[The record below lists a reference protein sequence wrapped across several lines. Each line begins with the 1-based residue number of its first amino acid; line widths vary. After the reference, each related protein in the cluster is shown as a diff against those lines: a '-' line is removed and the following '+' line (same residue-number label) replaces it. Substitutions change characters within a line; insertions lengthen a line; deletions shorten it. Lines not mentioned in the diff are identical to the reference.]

1 MKNDKLL
8 SMISLSAKAGK
19 LVSGEFSVEKGVKE
33 GKVLLVIVSK
43 DASDNSTK
51 SYNDMCTYYKVP
63 IIFYSDK
70 ETLGHIIGKE
80 VRVSIGITDEGF
92 SKAIMK
98 LYDENKDSE
107 VSE

>member
-1 MKNDKLL
+1 
-8 SMISLSAKAGK
+8 
-19 LVSGEFSVEKGVKE
+19 
-33 GKVLLVIVSK
+33 
-43 DASDNSTK
+43 
-51 SYNDMCTYYKVP
+51 MCTYYKVP

>member
-1 MKNDKLL
+1 MKNDKFL
-8 SMISLSAKAGK
+8 SMISLACKAGK
-19 LVSGEFSVEKGVKE
+19 VVSGEFSVEKGVKE

-43 DASDNSTK
+43 DASANSAK

-63 IIFYSDK
+63 IIFYSEK

-98 LYDENKDSE
+98 LYDENRDSE

>member
-1 MKNDKLL
+1 
-8 SMISLSAKAGK
+8 
-19 LVSGEFSVEKGVKE
+19 V
-33 GKVLLVIVSK
+33 
-43 DASDNSTK
+43 
-51 SYNDMCTYYKVP
+51 
-63 IIFYSDK
+63 
-70 ETLGHIIGKE
+70 TLGHIIGKE